1 MLSRFAHHL
10 TCRLANPKC
19 VGTCQCYEYQLGATG
34 HARLALSKMS
44 TLQKALLKHRTK
56 HVRLDLWCRFLG
68 FCAADERY
76 PNELFRA
83 YGASLLAFT
92 LRS

>member
-1 MLSRFAHHL
+1 
-10 TCRLANPKC
+10 
-19 VGTCQCYEYQLGATG
+19 
-34 HARLALSKMS
+34 MS